1 MAKRSPQGCNIV
13 STKSNLSTQVKSP
26 EQGRRITDSSNISIE
41 MQLMVLAY
49 RNLLPMLIV
58 NLAVS
63 TGVAFI
69 LYSDGLSNAFYWL
82 AAVFVL
88 SLLRLWSWFHFNNI
102 SAKQKLR
109 DQGYGYGY
117 AYWCG
122 IYAAQ
127 LYVGAF
133 LWMHIFYSANHIAHN
148 ESKYALSI
156 VVAAMA
162 AGATGII
169 APLKYVGRIYITL
182 LLLPSSIL
190 LALAPTQNWVL
201 ASLCFIF
208 LIAMIISHYNNH
220 TVLRQSL
227 KLQREN
233 TQLILDLQDINISL
247 ERRVAKR
254 TETLKRFAYRDVLTG
269 LPNRRELLEW
279 MEKTFD
285 LEKEGE
291 AAVLFLD
298 LDRFKQ
304 INDAMGHDVG
314 DQVLQTIALRFKEL
328 LPKNAILARWGG
340 DEFILITAQAPD
352 TRNRAYTLATQ
363 LIETA
368 TAPFLMNGERL
379 GLGLSVGVAYYPTD
393 ANNVKDVIQAAD
405 LSVAEVK
412 RTGRGQVL
420 DYTDTYAQTQRRRF
434 DLSRALSDAIASNQ
448 LTLAYQPIIKIQTGQ
463 VVALEALAR
472 WNHPSLGNIDA
483 HEFIHLAEDTDRIIA
498 LGDWVLH
505 KACIEARSWGAREHV
520 QKIAVNVSVKQ
531 LLSDNFSSRIMHILN
546 HADLPA
552 NRLQL
557 EVTETLFNEENLDV
571 MLDTVQKIS
580 QQGIAIHIDDFGT
593 GYSSLSRL
601 HQFPVNAIKID
612 RTFIAQVHGQG
623 RVIIESAVMIAQRM
637 NFKVI
642 AEGVET
648 LEQAKILASIGVDY
662 LQGYYFAHP
671 NSIAHLTAFD
681 NKWSKKSDA

>member
-1 MAKRSPQGCNIV
+1 MAARSFQGCTIV
-13 STKSNLSTQVKSP
+13 STPFDFSSHSKTPHQD
-26 EQGRRITDSSNISIE
+26 QGRRISDSNTISIE

-63 TGVAFI
+63 AGVAFI
-69 LYSDGLSNAFYWL
+69 LYNDGLSSAYYWL
-82 AAVFVL
+82 LAVFVL
-88 SLLRLWSWFHFNNI
+88 SLLRLWSWFHFN
-102 SAKQKLR
+102 SVGATQKPQYQNYR
-109 DQGYGYGY
+109 
-117 AYWCG
+117 YWCW
-122 IYAAQ
+122 IYATQ

-133 LWMHIFYSANHIAHN
+133 LWVYVFYSANHIAHN
-148 ESKYALSI
+148 ETKYALSI
-156 VVAAMA
+156 VIAAMA

-190 LALAPTQNWVL
+190 LALAPTENITL
-201 ASLCFIF
+201 ALLCFIF
-208 LIAMIISHYNNH
+208 LIAMVISHYNNH

-254 TETLKRFAYRDVLTG
+254 TETLKRIAYRDVLTG

-279 MEKTFD
+279 MEKTLD
-285 LEKEGE
+285 PKKEEE

-304 INDAMGHDVG
+304 INDAIGHDVG
-314 DQVLQTIALRFKEL
+314 DQVLQTIALRLKEL
-328 LPKNAILARWGG
+328 LPENAILARWGG
-340 DEFILITAQAPD
+340 DEFILIIAQAPD
-352 TRNRAYTLATQ
+352 TRNRAYKLATQ
-363 LIETA
+363 LIETT
-368 TAPFLMNGERL
+368 TAPFLINGERL

-420 DYTDTYAQTQRRRF
+420 NYTDSYAQTQRRRF
-434 DLSRALSDAIASNQ
+434 ELSRSLSEAIASNQ
-448 LTLAYQPIIKIQTGQ
+448 LTLAYQPIIEIQTGH

-498 LGDWVLH
+498 LGDWVLQT
-505 KACIEARSWGAREHV
+505 ACTEARSWGTRDHS
-520 QKIAVNVSVKQ
+520 QKIAVNISVKQ
-531 LLSDNFSSRIMHILN
+531 LLSSHFSSRIMKILDQT
-546 HADLPA
+546 DLPA

-557 EVTETLFNEENLDV
+557 EVTETLFNEENLDI

-580 QQGIAIHIDDFGT
+580 QQGIEIHIDDFGT
-593 GYSSLSRL
+593 GFSSLSRL
-601 HQFPVNAIKID
+601 HQLPVNTIKID
-612 RTFIAQVHGQG
+612 RTFIAQINGQG
-623 RVIIESAVMIAQRM
+623 RVIIESAVMIAKRM
-637 NFKVI
+637 NFKVT

-648 LEQAKILASIGVDY
+648 LAQAEALTSIGVDY
-662 LQGYYFAHP
+662 IQGYYLAHP
-671 NSIAHLTAFD
+671 HPIPRLEPFTKTWFTPS
-681 NKWSKKSDA
+681 